1 MINKMKNINKKNQEV
16 SVTYLPPDCVACKA
30 IAIAY
35 TLFIAGT
42 IIGLFLTQ
50 L

>member
-16 SVTYLPPDCVACKA
+16 SVTYLPPEHLGCKA
-30 IAIAY
+30 VAIAY
-35 TLFIAGT
+35 SLFLLGT
-42 IIGLFLTQ
+42 ILGLLIST